1 MGSSGVAHRDI
12 ADLHRATTIAT
23 FAFLHIFLINS
34 ARRSTGLYPRQSKR
48 QSYKPLSSSN
58 KKAMKIKKK
67 AQSSEL
73 TGGAGFAY
81 EGYVS
86 AYFLA
91 ALLTGELRP
100 PLNMRIKTVAL
111 QQSAYGAPLDDI
123 IITFDDAYEAKLHLQ
138 VKRSLRISAAKSN
151 KDFREIVKNSWL
163 TYKDPKNP
171 NKHDHYGA
179 ATDTIAL
186 ASLRNFRNIC
196 LAAKHSNDEIAF
208 FSRNNESGTSSVE
221 FEKTINE
228 IKTILRSEKIAFTDP
243 ELHEFFKNFIIL
255 NFDVTT
261 PESISNSDTINRL
274 SQVLTAPARANDLW
288 ERLKGISRDGAAVS
302 ATYDS
307 ESLKRLLYPLFK
319 FGDNKNSSTDS
330 SPAIN
335 SAGDVIF
342 DAAKPVN
349 CSVAI
354 SNQAEHY
361 KPLNLTAVVTT
372 DKPENLATEIKTWKE
387 KLKRSSLLSKESKL
401 LAEEMPLKELVKHF
415 QLAHILLQHLAT
427 ADFSAYIYYYRETE
441 VDDWS
446 PENIENEMVMIPL
459 FHRISKKHETVE
471 TVYSEISSIGSAV
484 ASAVLEVKDKYNRTV
499 TPTVSTPYARN
510 RRELIELSDLVAEIA
525 ANYISKGTTYPTE
538 YIAYISTRIRYGENV
553 VTGEKH
559 KRDRN
564 PIA

>member
-1 MGSSGVAHRDI
+1 M
-12 ADLHRATTIAT
+12 T
-23 FAFLHIFLINS
+23 N
-34 ARRSTGLYPRQSKR
+34 
-48 QSYKPLSSSN
+48 
-58 KKAMKIKKK
+58 KKK

-91 ALLTGELRP
+91 ALLTAELRP
-100 PLNMRIKTVAL
+100 PLNVRVKTVAL

-123 IITFDDAYEAKLHLQ
+123 VITFDDDYGTKLHIQ
-138 VKRSLRISAAKSN
+138 VKRSLTISAAKSN

-163 TYKDPKNP
+163 TYKNPKNQ
-171 NKHDHYGA
+171 NKHDYYGA

-186 ASLRNFRNIC
+186 ASLRNFRNVC

-208 FSRNNESGTSSVE
+208 FSRNNESGTSSIE
-221 FEKTINE
+221 FDNTINE
-228 IKTILRSEKIAFTDP
+228 IKTILRSEQIAFTDS
-243 ELHEFFKNFIIL
+243 ELHNFFKNFVIL

-288 ERLKGISRDGAAVS
+288 EYLKGISREGAAVS

-319 FGDNKNSSTDS
+319 FDDNKKSSTNS
-330 SPAIN
+330 TTAIN
-335 SAGDVIF
+335 SEGEVIS
-342 DAAKPVN
+342 DAAQPVN

-354 SNQAEHY
+354 SNLAERY
-361 KPLNLTAVVTT
+361 KPLNLTAVITT
-372 DKPENLATEIKTWKE
+372 DKPENLATEIKIWKE

-401 LAEEMPLKELVKHF
+401 LAEKMPLKELVKHF
-415 QLAHILLQHLAT
+415 QIAHILLQHLAT

-441 VDDWS
+441 IDGWS
-446 PENIENEMVMIPL
+446 PETIEKEIVMIPL
-459 FHRISKKHETVE
+459 LHRISNKNEPTETI
-471 TVYSEISSIGSAV
+471 YSEISSIRSIV
-484 ASAVLEVKDKYNRTV
+484 ASAVTEVKDKYHRTV
-499 TPTVSTPYARN
+499 TPTVSTSYARN
-510 RRELIELSDLVAEIA
+510 RREIIELSDLVAEIA
-525 ANYISKGTTYPTE
+525 ANYISKGTTYPKE
-538 YIAYISTRIRYGENV
+538 YIAYISTRIRYGGNV
-553 VTGEKH
+553 ATGEKH

-564 PIA
+564 PIT